1 MANLRP
7 GDRRDER
14 LEHRDA
20 DRAEVPDDSGLDLDV
35 KPEVKARRRVE
46 TALAR
51 NNAEHDRV
59 LQALAAH
66 KNSLGTIRD
75 AVAAHVAESR
85 RIEEHLSTQVLE
97 SDYIRSLVEELQAS
111 RRSISED
118 FTALTHRLDALSAAE
133 HTINDAHGLPIA
145 REAAPPTVE
154 SAPGAG
160 MESELTDAY
169 WRAKWDELARE
180 WPDVFDP
187 AHVPNRR
194 TFENLCDAFVE
205 MARLNV
211 VIDEGVR
218 GTLSQ
223 LRRSGDESDRLSS
236 FVVRFMKQPKFLQTL
251 RESLMSR
258 RKSNALN
265 DALRALRAWVLALA
279 NGLFT
284 AIVHGPKVAE
294 PVLDPAKWDMK
305 KGSFETQE
313 AATGRHY
320 QSNFRHLCA
329 AIGTELRKEANNC
342 VFGDYNEMIRLRK

>member
-7 GDRRDER
+7 GDRHEDEIADAHEPRVAPTPESERD
-14 LEHRDA
+14 
-20 DRAEVPDDSGLDLDV
+20 GLDLEV
-35 KPEVKARRRVE
+35 KPEIKARKRVE

-51 NNAEHDRV
+51 DSAGQARV
-59 LQALAAH
+59 VEALASHRA
-66 KNSLGTIRD
+66 SLDAIRQ
-75 AVAAHVAESR
+75 AVAAHAAETQ
-85 RIEEHLSTQVLE
+85 RIEEHLRTQVSE
-97 SDYIRSLVEELQAS
+97 SEYIRSLVEDLQSS
-111 RRSISED
+111 RRTIGED
-118 FTALTHRLDALSAAE
+118 FSALTQRLDHLTRQPQATPASVPAAA
-133 HTINDAHGLPIA
+133 T
-145 REAAPPTVE
+145 AAPGEVAALGGAD
-154 SAPGAG
+154 APVND
-160 MESELTDAY
+160 EF

-187 AHVPNRR
+187 AHLPNRR

-218 GTLSQ
+218 GTLTQ
-223 LRRSGDESDRLSS
+223 LRRSGDESDRLSA
-236 FVVRFMKQPKFLQTL
+236 FVVRFMKQPKLLQTL
-251 RESLMSR
+251 REALLSR

-265 DALRALRAWVLALA
+265 DALRALRAWALALA

-320 QSNFRHLCA
+320 RDNFRHLCG

-342 VFGDYNEMIRLRK
+342 VFDDYNEMIRLRK